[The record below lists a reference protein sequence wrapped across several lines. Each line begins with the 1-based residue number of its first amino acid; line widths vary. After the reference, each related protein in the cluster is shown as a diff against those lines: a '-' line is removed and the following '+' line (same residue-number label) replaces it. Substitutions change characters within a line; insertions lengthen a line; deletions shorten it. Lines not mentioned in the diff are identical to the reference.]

1 MTKRIFRRLNCKR
14 LDVGTNLVG
23 IGSRINKVNLLL
35 HMGSNDIRIIGIYGI
50 GGIGKTTIAKLIY
63 NEFSWEF
70 EYMSFLENIG
80 MISDTQ
86 PGLLLL
92 KNQLRDDLQDGD
104 RGATMIKKKVFIVLD
119 DVDHLEQ
126 LECLLGNGG
135 WLGEGSRVIITT
147 RNKHLLTVQRVD
159 DIYEVPELNFG
170 EAEEL
175 FNLYAFQQNVPKLE
189 FINLSHSM
197 IYYCQ
202 GLPLALK
209 VLGSLLFNKTIPQ
222 WKSELH
228 KLEREPEM
236 EIHNV
241 LKRSYDG
248 LGRTEKNI
256 LLDVACFF
264 GDEDKDCV
272 SRILDG
278 CNFHAEIGLQ
288 KLNDMCLITIP
299 YNMIQMHDLIRQM
312 AWEIVREGYP
322 HKPNKWSRLWD
333 PHDIDSALTTYK
345 VRAKCINPLKF

>member
-1 MTKRIFRRLNCKR
+1 MTNRIFRQLNCKR
-14 LDVGTNLVG
+14 LDVGSNLVG
-23 IGSRINKVNLLL
+23 IDSRINKVNLLL
-35 HMGSNDIRIIGIYGI
+35 HMGSNDIRIIGICGV
-50 GGIGKTTIAKLIY
+50 GGIGKTIIAKVVY
-63 NEFSWEF
+63 NELSREF
-70 EYMSFLENIG
+70 ECMSFLENIG
-80 MISDTQ
+80 TISNTK
-86 PGLLLL
+86 GLPHL
-92 KNQLRDDLQDGD
+92 KNQLLGDILDGD
-104 RGATMIKKKVFIVLD
+104 QGTRMMNKRVFIVLD

-147 RNKHLLTVQRVD
+147 RNKHLLTVQGVD
-159 DIYEVPELNFG
+159 DMYEVSKLNFE

-175 FNLYAFQQNVPKLE
+175 FNLYAFQQNVSKLE
-189 FINLSHSM
+189 FINLSHPM

-264 GDEDKDCV
+264 GNEDKDFV

-278 CNFHAEIGLQ
+278 CNFHAEIGL
-288 KLNDMCLITIP
+288 KNLNDMCLLTIP

-312 AWEIVREGYP
+312 AWEIVREDYP

-333 PHDIDSALTTYK
+333 PRDIDSALTTYK

>member
-1 MTKRIFRRLNCKR
+1 M
-14 LDVGTNLVG
+14 
-23 IGSRINKVNLLL
+23 NLLL
-35 HMGSNDIRIIGIYGI
+35 HMGSNDNRIIGIYGV
-50 GGIGKTTIAKLIY
+50 GGIGKTTIAKVIY
-63 NEFSWEF
+63 NELSWEF
-70 EYMSFLENIG
+70 EYMSFVENIG
-80 MISDTQ
+80 KISDTQ

-92 KNQLRDDLQDGD
+92 KNQLRDDIQDGD

-119 DVDHLEQ
+119 DVDHFEQ

-147 RNKHLLTVQRVD
+147 RNKHLLIGVD
-159 DIYEVPELNFG
+159 DMYEVPGLNFE
-170 EAEEL
+170 EAKEL
-175 FNLYAFQQNVPKLE
+175 FNLYAFQQNVPRLE

-209 VLGSLLFNKTIPQ
+209 VLGSLLCNKTIPQ
-222 WKSELH
+222 WESELH

-248 LGRTEKNI
+248 LGHTEKDI

-264 GDEDKDCV
+264 GDEDKDFV

-278 CNFHAEIGLQ
+278 CDFHAEIGL
-288 KLNDMCLITIP
+288 KNLNDMCLITISH
-299 YNMIQMHDLIRQM
+299 NEIQMHNLIRQM
-312 AWEIVREGYP
+312 AWEIVREDYP
-322 HKPNKWSRLWD
+322 RKPNKWSRLWD

-345 VRAKCINPLKF
+345 VRAKCINPLEF

>member
-1 MTKRIFRRLNCKR
+1 MKITNKIFRQLNCKR
-14 LDVGTNLVG
+14 LDVGTNLVD

-35 HMGSNDIRIIGIYGI
+35 HMGSNDIRFIGIYGI
-50 GGIGKTTIAKLIY
+50 DGIGKTTIAKVIY
-63 NEFSWEF
+63 NELSWEF

-80 MISDTQ
+80 KISNTK
-86 PGLLLL
+86 GLPHL
-92 KNQLRDDLQDGD
+92 KNQLRDDIEDGD

-119 DVDHLEQ
+119 DVDHFEQ

-147 RNKHLLTVQRVD
+147 RNKHLLIGVD
-159 DIYEVPELNFG
+159 DMYEVPELNFE
-170 EAEEL
+170 EAKEL
-175 FNLYAFQQNVPKLE
+175 FNLYAFQQNVPRLE

-222 WKSELH
+222 WESELH

-241 LKRSYDG
+241 LKRSYDR
-248 LGRTEKNI
+248 LDRTEKDI

-264 GDEDKDCV
+264 GDEDKDFV

-278 CNFHAEIGLQ
+278 CDFHAEIGLQ

-299 YNMIQMHDLIRQM
+299 YNKIRMHDLIRQM
-312 AWEIVREGYP
+312 TWEIVREGYP

-333 PHDIDSALTTYK
+333 PRDIDSALTTYK
-345 VRAKCINPLKF
+345 VSINPLKF

>member
-1 MTKRIFRRLNCKR
+1 MNCKR

-23 IGSRINKVNLLL
+23 IGSRINEVNLLL
-35 HMGSNDIRIIGIYGI
+35 HMGLNDICIIGIYGV
-50 GGIGKTTIAKLIY
+50 GGIGKTTIAKVIY
-63 NEFSWEF
+63 NELSWEF
-70 EYMSFLENIG
+70 EYMSFVENIG
-80 MISDTQ
+80 KISNTQ

-92 KNQLRDDLQDGD
+92 KNQLRDDIQDGD
-104 RGATMIKKKVFIVLD
+104 RGATMIKKKLFIVLD
-119 DVDHLEQ
+119 DVDHLDQ
-126 LECLLGNGG
+126 LECLLGNGR

-147 RNKHLLTVQRVD
+147 RNKHLLTVQGVD
-159 DIYEVPELNFG
+159 DMYEVPELNFG
-170 EAEEL
+170 EAKEL
-175 FNLYAFQQNVPKLE
+175 FNFYAFQQNVPKLE

-222 WKSELH
+222 WESELH

-236 EIHNV
+236 EIHDV

-264 GDEDKDCV
+264 EDEEDKDFV

-288 KLNDMCLITIP
+288 KLNDMCLLTIP
-299 YNMIQMHDLIRQM
+299 YMKICMHDLIRQM
-312 AWEIVREGYP
+312 AWEIVRKDYP
-322 HKPNKWSRLWD
+322 HSRLWD
-333 PHDIDSALTTYK
+333 PCDINSALTTYK
-345 VRAKCINPLKF
+345 VRAKCINPLNF

>member
-1 MTKRIFRRLNCKR
+1 MIF
-14 LDVGTNLVG
+14 V
-23 IGSRINKVNLLL
+23 LL
-35 HMGSNDIRIIGIYGI
+35 
-50 GGIGKTTIAKLIY
+50 
-63 NEFSWEF
+63 
-70 EYMSFLENIG
+70 EYMSFVENIG
-80 MISDTQ
+80 KISDTQ

-92 KNQLRDDLQDGD
+92 KNQLRDDIQDGD

-119 DVDHLEQ
+119 DVDHFEQ

-147 RNKHLLTVQRVD
+147 RNKHLLTVQGVD
-159 DIYEVPELNFG
+159 DMYEVPKLNFE

-175 FNLYAFQQNVPKLE
+175 FNLYAFQQNVSKLE
-189 FINLSHSM
+189 FINLSHRM

-248 LGRTEKNI
+248 LGRTKKNI

-264 GDEDKDCV
+264 GDENKDFV

-278 CNFHAEIGLQ
+278 CNFHAEIGL
-288 KLNDMCLITIP
+288 KNLNDMCLITIP
-299 YNMIQMHDLIRQM
+299 YNKIHMHDLIRQM
-312 AWEIVREGYP
+312 AWEIVREDHP

-333 PHDIDSALTTYK
+333 PRDIDSALTTYK